1 MTLKVVVYL
10 CKRNT
15 TLVLDST
22 VLEMRKYWVHIYNLF
37 QPVPDVH
44 ILIYFANSIFSN
56 NQNFLKFN
64 HKFFNDSTSLLSF
77 AKNYINVKQS
87 YNIMCALSVMSISKF
102 QSVSA
107 GELCEVRDLYLHY
120 PGWNLL
126 VWWECGALE
135 LCGRCDWKQN

>member
-15 TLVLDST
+15 TPVLDST

-44 ILIYFANSIFSN
+44 ILISFANSIFSN

-64 HKFFNDSTSLLSF
+64 HRFFNDSTSLLSF

-87 YNIMCALSVMSISKF
+87 YSIMCALSVTSISEFWVISDLRIWKF
-102 QSVSA
+102 EDLKIASA
-107 GELCEVRDLYLHY
+107 SASKSASASIYC
-120 PGWNLL
+120 
-126 VWWECGALE
+126 
-135 LCGRCDWKQN
+135 